1 MSLIALIIVILYLA
15 LIGSLILGFDK
26 VNEFTLKDVTL
37 ENRFS
42 ILIPFRNEILNL
54 PNIIET
60 INDLDYPKDLFEI
73 IFIFPFVIFL
83 TSSISL
89 PLRM

>member
-26 VNEFTLKDVTL
+26 VNEFTLKDVTP

-42 ILIPFRNEILNL
+42 ILIPFRMKLKIYLLYYN
-54 PNIIET
+54 
-60 INDLDYPKDLFEI
+60 
-73 IFIFPFVIFL
+73 PFQN
-83 TSSISL
+83 
-89 PLRM
+89 